1 MKDGILSSRDTWT
14 FESQYHQVQMALDD
28 ASRPLQVLEDISSES
43 TLRQQT
49 STQPEAELAIHML
62 DPEGLKETETSNEEP
77 DGAPKEELQKQPGYS
92 PGQVPTHVPEYA
104 PAYYVLADAP
114 LCESEDMPDDPRW
127 FEPKY
132 ISTDVPTH
140 RPADLPQDI
149 REGSSQNVP
158 KYCPPEEEVKT
169 TVSWYEREVLSNLSK
184 GEKNRQ
190 VNGPWAYIAGATESD
205 FKKQKKR
212 NPKSKEREVKEHGVK
227 DTETEKPAPSNPASP
242 DPGATKLEEIKISDW
257 WDYHVDAANESDF
270 EKKKK
275 KRDPKSKPTETK
287 ETDTKRPVPSRLASL
302 DPGATKLE
310 EIKVNDWW
318 DCHRWYPWVYPWPDK
333 DKEIRD

>member
-1 MKDGILSSRDTWT
+1 MKDGILSSGDTWT
-14 FESQYHQVQMALDD
+14 FESQYHQVQKALKD

-49 STQPEAELAIHML
+49 STQPEMQAQTPTQPETELAIHMSKS
-62 DPEGLKETETSNEEP
+62 EGPKETETSNEEP

-114 LCESEDMPDDPRW
+114 LCESEDMLDDPPW

-132 ISTDVPTH
+132 TLTDVPTDG
-140 RPADLPQDI
+140 PVDLPQNVP
-149 REGSSQNVP
+149 EESSQSIP
-158 KYCPPEEEVKT
+158 EYCPPEEEVST

-184 GEKNRQ
+184 GEKNRK
-190 VNGPWAYIAGATESD
+190 VNGPWAYIGGATESD

-212 NPKSKEREVKEHGVK
+212 NPKSKEREAKEPEVKEHGVK

-242 DPGATKLEEIKISDW
+242 DPGATKLEEIKNSDW
-257 WDYHVDAANESDF
+257 WDYHIDAANEPDF
-270 EKKKK
+270 EKK
-275 KRDPKSKPTETK
+275 KRDPKSKATETK
-287 ETDTKRPVPSRLASL
+287 DTDTKRSVPSKLASSS
-302 DPGATKLE
+302 DPEATKLE
-310 EIKVNDWW
+310 EIKVSDWW
-318 DCHRWYPWVYPWPDK
+318 DYHR
-333 DKEIRD
+333 